1 MDVSRLKVAI
11 PSYQIT
17 EENGPVA
24 YAIAV
29 EYGKL
34 SWDVWRRY
42 SQFAQLYRDLDRDGY
57 CALPSLPGKTLA
69 GAPYDPR
76 LLADRRHR
84 LQYFLLE
91 LLRRPDTRTAPALL
105 DFLLFSEQASLNIPP
120 LRPWCVCNTGAQ
132 RFAVSSLVYS
142 RSNRVII
149 VGHEDKTGLSRLGR
163 LWSLVEPDEFGMIN
177 VWAVDCNMDSPS
189 LMQCIKT
196 QPKVRCMFY
205 DEPSNQ
211 LFVGQDDGKVSVY
224 ILDADELKLEKVKEL
239 DLHTAAVMHLA
250 PGKSKQKRLLSLG
263 FDGAIRVIDIT
274 THQMLSGG
282 RMTRRLGS
290 GAHLTVGHFDDE
302 NDTVYLGTS
311 GGQVLVYA
319 VKSNPPSFIQ
329 GLTVHPVYPVETLI
343 VDKQYMFLGH
353 GEYVSVISVEQRRT
367 EQKFSKVAVL
377 TLKEN
382 PSPVLSMVY
391 DPKEKRLL
399 VGYDPAI
406 AWWSIESGQ
415 PLCVWEAHGG
425 GVHQLLLTDRSDI
438 VLSGGDS
445 GNSKIWRLPPAQDL
459 RLWQPPAAVEQ
470 RSGEETGSGGWR
482 EADEIANFSSSR
494 DEDDGESLHAGCP
507 RQKWGGT
514 QHPQGY
520 EPVAIG
526 RSSNSLSPGSARD
539 DRGVLRSDD
548 YDTPE
553 RSVHVNDANG
563 RGKGR
568 CTLSGDDLMGSR
580 ITKDEEPGN
589 AAQTSASALGGSV
602 IPPKKN
608 FPTPFEPKSDDDDD
622 EDLDELRSAFS

>member
-1 MDVSRLKVAI
+1 MDISRLKVAV

-42 SQFAQLYRDLDRDGY
+42 SQFAQLYRALDRDGY
-57 CALPSLPGKTLA
+57 CALPPLPGKTLA

-84 LQYFLLE
+84 LQYFLL
-91 LLRRPDTRTAPALL
+91 
-105 DFLLFSEQASLNIPP
+105 ASLNVPP
-120 LRPWCVCNTGAQ
+120 LRPWCVCTTGAQ

-142 RSNRVII
+142 RSSRVVI

-177 VWAVDCNMDSPS
+177 VWAVDSNMDSPS
-189 LMQCIKT
+189 LMQSIKT

-224 ILDADELKLEKVKEL
+224 VLDTDELKLEKIKDL

-250 PGKSKQKRLLSLG
+250 QGKSKQKRLLSLG
-263 FDGAIRVIDIT
+263 FDGAIRVIDIA

-282 RMTRRLGS
+282 RLTRRLGA

-302 NDTVYLGTS
+302 TDTVYLGTS
-311 GGQVLVYA
+311 GGQVLVFA

-391 DPKEKRLL
+391 DPTEKRLL

-415 PLCVWEAHGG
+415 PLCVWEGHGG

-438 VLSGGDS
+438 IISGGDS
-445 GNSKIWRLPPAQDL
+445 GNTKVWRLPPAQDL
-459 RLWQPPAAVEQ
+459 RLWQPPAAEEQ
-470 RSGEETGSGGWR
+470 RGGGESVSGWR
-482 EADEIANFSSSR
+482 EADETTSFSLTR
-494 DEDDGESLHAGCP
+494 DEDEDESMQVGFAH
-507 RQKWGGT
+507 QKRPGT
-514 QHPQGY
+514 HHPQGY

-526 RSSNSLSPGSARD
+526 RSSNSQSPCGAKD
-539 DRGVLRSDD
+539 VFGVVQSDD
-548 YDTPE
+548 YDTAE
-553 RSVHVNDANG
+553 RSGHVRAANG
-563 RGKGR
+563 RGTSR
-568 CTLSGDDLMGSR
+568 SALCRDDPIGSR
-580 ITKDEEPGN
+580 TTGDEEGEN
-589 AAQTSASALGGSV
+589 ALPASASALSSSAA
-602 IPPKKN
+602 PSKEK
-608 FPTPFEPKSDDDDD
+608 FPTPFEPKSDDDD
-622 EDLDELRSAFS
+622 EDLDDLRSAFS